1 MKILVAF
8 TKNVGKFM
16 GLIIVIMSII
26 AMLEPSF
33 FTWATPYIVPLLG
46 IAMFGMGL
54 TLRVEDF
61 KLILLR
67 PRDIIVGTLAQF
79 TIMPLLAYVLAVIFK
94 LPPDLAIGVI
104 LVGTCPGGTASNVL
118 TYLAKGDV
126 SLSVGMTML
135 STLLSPILTPLI
147 TYLLIGTWVKVSLVA
162 MIISVL
168 KIVALPIFLGILIN
182 HLFSK
187 KIENIKGTLPLISI
201 ITIVILIGCI
211 IGNNSSKILTMG
223 FTVVLV
229 VIFHNLLG
237 LLLGYLVG
245 KILKLEDYKS
255 SAISIEVGTQ
265 NSGLAVSLAVNNF
278 AANPLATIPGA
289 LFSVWHNISVL
300 CQLVLVEKNK
310 KINNDEKFINF
321 ICHPK
326 NTCKRSFI

>member
-1 MKILVAF
+1 MKILAAF

-26 AMLEPSF
+26 AMFEPSL

-54 TLRVEDF
+54 TLRLEDF

-67 PRDIIVGTLAQF
+67 PRDIIIGTLAQF
-79 TIMPLLAYVLAVIFK
+79 TIMPLLAYALAVIFK

-147 TYLLIGTWVKVSLVA
+147 TYLLIGTWVKVSLIA
-162 MIISVL
+162 MVISVL

-187 KIENIKGTLPLISI
+187 QIEKTKDVLPLISI
-201 ITIVILIGCI
+201 TTIVILIGCI

-223 FTVVLV
+223 LTVILV

-237 LLLGYLVG
+237 LLLGYSVG
-245 KILKLEDYKS
+245 KMLKLEDYKS

-265 NSGLAVSLAVNNF
+265 NSGLAVSLAVSNF

-289 LFSVWHNISVL
+289 LFSVWHNISGSL
-300 CQLVLVEKNK
+300 LATYFTRKKEK
-310 KINNDEKFINF
+310 I
-321 ICHPK
+321 
-326 NTCKRSFI
+326 